1 MFNDPIIA
9 DWSAV
14 NLSTREGNDQ
24 FVEAVNSYFAHPD
37 WAMARRMEKIHTR
50 VQEMTGKG
58 DFPDIS
64 ELFVQ
69 PPFIQEDP
77 FDEAW
82 RLFFDMTGRDPDM
95 FNKEGFKIKD
105 VGNGLTFA
113 KVLEGEKA
121 NVYKFS
127 GAEATV
133 LYDLYGGALEWSRKW
148 ADDEDWMSISEA
160 IRQARNAYMRDR
172 SQAFYDLISAS
183 RADSDVSWG
192 GASGQTLAIRDAN
205 TINAAASAIIVDIDD
220 KGLNV
225 NSNTPFVLSAPIQL
239 KDRIMAA
246 LRNLQSWTVSGAAG
260 TSAGGQGSG
269 QVEYN
274 ITPSFTTMLKNQA
287 LSSAETAKY
296 FVAVPGRQIKGGIRK
311 QLELDTENNLLAYA
325 TTLAGWGRFGGG
337 IGETGQLR
345 RCATA

>member
-9 DWSAV
+9 DWKAV
-14 NLSTREGNDQ
+14 NLGTPEGNGQ
-24 FVEAVNSYFAHPD
+24 FIEAVNSYFAYPD
-37 WAMARRMEKIHTR
+37 KALAGRLAK
-50 VQEMTGKG
+50 VQEMTAKG
-58 DFPDIS
+58 DFPDLP
-64 ELFVQ
+64 ELFVA

-77 FDEAW
+77 FDEGW

-105 VGNGLTFA
+105 VGNGLTFK
-113 KVLEGEKA
+113 KVLEGETA
-121 NVYKFS
+121 EVYKFS

-133 LYDLYGGALEWSRKW
+133 LYDLYGGAIEWSRKW

-172 SQAFYDLISAS
+172 AQAFYDLLSAS
-183 RADSDVSWG
+183 RADSDVSWAG
-192 GASGQTLAIRDAN
+192 SSGQSQAIRDAN
-205 TINAAASAIIVDIDD
+205 TINTAASAIIVEVDS

-225 NSNTPFVLSAPIQL
+225 NSNTPFVLTAPIQL

-246 LRNLQSWTVSGAAG
+246 MRNLQAWTIGGAVG

-287 LSSAETAKY
+287 VSAADTTHY
-296 FVAVPGRQIKGGIRK
+296 IIAVPGRQIKGGIRK

-325 TTLAGWGRFGGG
+325 TVLAGWGRFGGG

-345 RCATA
+345 RCSIA